1 MPFMPL
7 YVEQLGTRAGLV
19 EFYSGL
25 AISLSALASGIFAPM
40 WVRLADRY
48 GRKPM
53 MIRASFVMT
62 LTMGGLAFVPNVFLA
77 FGIASL
83 KWYLCGLHS

>member
-40 WVRLADRY
+40 WGRLADRY

-62 LTMGGLAFVPNVFLA
+62 LTIGSLAFVPNVF
-77 FGIASL
+77 FGFWHYVS
-83 KWYLCGLHS
+83 